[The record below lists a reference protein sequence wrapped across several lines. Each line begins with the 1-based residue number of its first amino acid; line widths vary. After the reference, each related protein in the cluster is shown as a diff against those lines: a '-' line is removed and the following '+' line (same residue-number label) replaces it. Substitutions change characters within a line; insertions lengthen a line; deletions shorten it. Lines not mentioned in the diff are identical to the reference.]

1 MRCILQTL
9 YMGIIF
15 LVCSCKDDKGAIY
28 KIHDKDTIITAK
40 AGKTHVTPTPVY
52 TYSNDSITVNAYD
65 YNGLAHF
72 LNKKNDTTYVVNFWA
87 TWCVPCVKELP
98 YFEELNAKYNKNK
111 VKVLLVSLDMHK
123 TIKEKLLPFI
133 QSHQLKS
140 DVVILRDPD
149 ADSWIRKIDTSWSGA
164 LPATLIYNSEMHK
177 FYEQSFTYNELEKEV
192 SNFK

>member
-1 MRCILQTL
+1 MKNTILIFYL
-9 YMGIIF
+9 SFF
-15 LVCSCKDDKGAIY
+15 LVLSSCKDHKQHINEANGT
-28 KIHDKDTIITAK
+28 DTIVTAK
-40 AGKTHVTPTPVY
+40 AAEIPAITKPVN

-72 LNKKNDTTYVVNFWA
+72 LNKKNDTTYVINFWA

-123 TIKEKLLPFI
+123 TIEEKLLPFI

-140 DVVILRDPD
+140 HVVVLRDPD

-164 LPATLIYNSEMHK
+164 LPATLIYNSEMRK